1 MFYAEDQAI
10 LACEEEPSLI
20 FELIKEGHFD
30 IVDVI
35 LEQNVVSVS
44 EIDVDGNTVLM
55 KLLKLNQYKL
65 VLKYISNYDFE
76 VNHQNKDGN
85 TFAHILATKDYVH
98 VAPIIGALR
107 KNKEFSP
114 NIKNNNGDTI
124 LDISI
129 RGNFLCMTLKFLE
142 DKRFNNIDVV
152 SFEHLYKTFIR
163 SNEYGKYT
171 KLTNLEIVVSN
182 LEKKNGLLPRMEQLV
197 MMIVKN
203 FEVIKNELMSNQLT
217 SLDHILE
224 TVLVE
229 GNA

>member
-1 MFYAEDQAI
+1 MFYAEDQAV

-20 FELIKEGHFD
+20 FELMKEGHFD
-30 IVDVI
+30 IVDHI
-35 LEQNVVSVS
+35 LEQQVVSVS

-98 VAPIIGALR
+98 VAPIIKALR
-107 KNKEFSP
+107 KNREFSP

-129 RGNFLCMTLKFLE
+129 RANFLCMTLKFLE

-217 SLDHILE
+217 SLDRIFE

-229 GNA
+229 SNA